1 MIIMAGI
8 MLHTFTPL
16 LFTRNN
22 GVTLRYIYIENG
34 TFDTIFLIYLTFFR
48 YFLNISFKMFADL
61 KKKCNFATENIF
73 KVKRII

>member
-16 LFTRNN
+16 LSTRNN
-22 GVTLRYIYIENG
+22 DVTLRYIYNKNG
-34 TFDTIFLIYLTFFR
+34 TFDTFFLIYLTFF
-48 YFLNISFKMFADL
+48 YLFSNFSFKMFADL
-61 KKKCNFATENIF
+61 KKKCNFATENII